1 MNFELIS
8 EYQPTGDQPEAI
20 AQLTEGVL
28 EGVPAQ
34 TLLGVTGSGKTFT
47 IANVIKNINKPTLI
61 LSHNKT
67 LAAQLYGEFKSFF
80 PNNAVEYYVSYYDYY
95 QPEAYLPSS
104 DTYIE
109 KDLAINEEI
118 DKLRLAA
125 TSALLS
131 GRKDV
136 VVVSSVSCIYGMGN
150 PSDFYNNVIEIKKGK
165 LLDRNV
171 FLRRLVDSLY
181 VRNDIELNRGNFRVK
196 GDTVDIYLAYSDNLL
211 RVMFWDDEIDAIEE
225 IDPVSGIRLATFDEY
240 KIYPANLFM
249 TTKES
254 QLRAIHQIE
263 DNLTKEVAKFEEEG
277 KMYEAKRLYER
288 VTYDMEMIRE
298 LGHCSGIENYSRYF
312 DGRNAGTRP
321 YCLLDFFPD
330 DFLIVIDESHVS
342 VPQIRAMYGGDRAR
356 KTNLVE
362 YGFRMESAFD
372 NRPLKFEEFKEL
384 AKQVIYVS
392 ATPADYELVESEGII
407 VEQVIRPTGLLDPV
421 IEVRPSLNQIDD
433 LMEEI
438 QQRIEKEERVLV
450 TTLTK
455 RMAEE
460 LTEYLLRNDIRCNY
474 IHSDVDTLERVKIM
488 DELRQGV
495 YDVLVGVNLLREG
508 LDLPEVS
515 LVAILDADKE
525 GFLRSHRSLTQ
536 TAGRAARNINGKVIM
551 YADRMTD
558 SMKKTIDET
567 NRRREKQLAYNEE
580 HGITPKQIQRAR
592 NAALL
597 GNNSNEA
604 AGTTQGSKAY
614 IEPSSNTMAAD
625 PIVQYMT
632 KPQMEKTIERTR
644 KLMQEAAKKL
654 EFIEAA
660 QYRDELLKLEDMM
673 KERWG

>member
-263 DNLTKEVAKFEEEG
+263 DDLTKEVAKFEEEG

-330 DFLIVIDESHVS
+330 DFQIVIDESHVS

-597 GNNSNEA
+597 GNNSNEVT
-604 AGTTQGSKAY
+604 GTTQGPKAY
-614 IEPSSNTMAAD
+614 IEPSSDTTAAD